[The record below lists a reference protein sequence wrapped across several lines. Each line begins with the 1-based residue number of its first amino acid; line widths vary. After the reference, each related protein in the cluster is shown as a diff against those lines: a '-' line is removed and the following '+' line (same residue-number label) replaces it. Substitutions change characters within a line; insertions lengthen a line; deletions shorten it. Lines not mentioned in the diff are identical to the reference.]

1 MATTNNGNGT
11 QQGRGMAGTSGTNT
25 TQPGNNTPSNPTP
38 NRITPNRVAPNI
50 TSIYKIYGTNEPY
63 SGRTVEV
70 GGQLYTTVGG
80 ALEGNSYQ
88 VIANTTTQNRNQ
100 RVVLTSEP
108 GTGGNQVNAS
118 QGSILDDNQVMTQPR
133 DPNKNYDGGSSY

>member
-25 TQPGNNTPSNPTP
+25 TQPGNNSPSNPTP

-50 TSIYKIYGTNEPY
+50 TSIYKIYGTNKPY
-63 SGRTVEV
+63 SGKTVEV

-80 ALEGNSYQ
+80 ALEGDSYQ
-88 VIANTTTQNRNQ
+88 IIANTTTQNSNQ
-100 RVVLTSEP
+100 RVIIN
-108 GTGGNQVNAS
+108 GTNENQVNDS
-118 QGSILDDNQVMTQPR
+118 QGSILDNNQVMTQPR